1 MNYWMIA
8 LSPENWETTRR
19 LGVSVQGFSNKQR
32 KKTER
37 MEPGD
42 HLLFYVKDQRVFP
55 ATATIQSKMFE
66 ERSRVWA
73 GLSPHETFP
82 HRVQTRPV
90 AVMPVGKELDAG
102 LIAPRLEYLKRWP
115 IEMWPL
121 ALQGELHILPRRDM
135 ELIEGEMLR
144 ILRPGYLPPLAEE
157 ARPRRQFRRPRPQAA
172 PAPEG
177 AGTSPK
183 PSS

>member
-1 MNYWMIA
+1 MIA

-19 LGVSVQGFSNKQR
+19 LGVSVQGFSTKQR
-32 KKTER
+32 KKAER

-42 HLLFYVKDQRVFP
+42 RLLFYVKDQRVFP
-55 ATATIQSKMFE
+55 ATATIQAKLFE
-66 ERSRVWA
+66 ERSRVWT
-73 GLSPHETFP
+73 GLAPNEMFP
-82 HRVQTRPV
+82 HRVQTRPI
-90 AVMPVGKELDAG
+90 AVMPVGKELDAA
-102 LIAPRLEYLKRWP
+102 LIAPRLEYVKRWP

-135 ELIEGEMLR
+135 GLIEGEMLR

-157 ARPRRQFRRPRPQAA
+157 ARPRRQFSRPRPLQTA